1 MTRIG
6 FSDLYHPCLSV
17 AKSFGRFCR
26 RSSSNLLMM
35 VAEQL
40 IDGRII
46 EACQQ
51 GDRAAFQLL
60 FETYKD
66 KVFSIAVYS
75 IGGDRSVA
83 DDVTQ
88 QIFLKLFTSIRQ
100 FRGES
105 EFTTWLYR
113 LVVNAC
119 LDERRRRRRLLPWG
133 ESVAMSSTCEKKPQE
148 KQYARLEIAEAVREA
163 IGELKPKFRL
173 PILLKYIEGLSYEEI
188 ATVMGCSKGTVAS
201 RLNRGHGQLAKRL
214 AHLNNPAIWG
224 G

>member
-1 MTRIG
+1 
-6 FSDLYHPCLSV
+6 
-17 AKSFGRFCR
+17 
-26 RSSSNLLMM
+26 MM

-40 IDGRII
+40 IDGRVI

-75 IGGDRSVA
+75 SGGDRAVA

-88 QIFLKLFTSIRQ
+88 QIFLKLFTAIRQ
-100 FRGES
+100 FRGDS

-133 ESVAMSSTCEKKPQE
+133 ETVAMRNPSEKKPQE
-148 KQYARLEIAEAVREA
+148 KQYARLEISEAVQKA
-163 IGELKPKFRL
+163 ISELKPKFRL

-188 ATVMGCSKGTVAS
+188 ASVMGCSKGTVAS
-201 RLNRGHGQLAKRL
+201 RLNRGHSQLAKRL
-214 AHLNNPAIWG
+214 SHLNNPAVWG
-224 G
+224 E

>member
-1 MTRIG
+1 
-6 FSDLYHPCLSV
+6 
-17 AKSFGRFCR
+17 
-26 RSSSNLLMM
+26 MM

-40 IDGRII
+40 IDGRVI

-75 IGGDRSVA
+75 SGGDRAVA

-88 QIFLKLFTSIRQ
+88 QIFLKLFTAIRQ

-113 LVVNAC
+113 LVVNAS
-119 LDERRRRRRLLPWG
+119 LDEKRRRRRLLPFG
-133 ESVAMSSTCEKKPQE
+133 ETVAMRNPSEKKPQE
-148 KQYARLEIAEAVREA
+148 KQYARLEVAAAVREA

-188 ATVMGCSKGTVAS
+188 ASVMGCSKGTVAS
-201 RLNRGHGQLAKRL
+201 RLNRGHSQLAKRL
-214 AHLNNPAIWG
+214 SHLNNPAAWG
-224 G
+224 E

>member
-1 MTRIG
+1 
-6 FSDLYHPCLSV
+6 
-17 AKSFGRFCR
+17 
-26 RSSSNLLMM
+26 M
-35 VAEQL
+35 VMAEKL
-40 IDGRII
+40 IDGRVI

-75 IGGDRSVA
+75 FGGDRAVA
-83 DDVTQ
+83 DDITQ
-88 QIFLKLFTSIRQ
+88 HVFLKLFTAIRQ
-100 FRGES
+100 FRGDS

-133 ESVAMSSTCEKKPQE
+133 ETVAMKNPSEKKPQE
-148 KQYARLEIAEAVREA
+148 KQFARLEVAEAVREA

-173 PILLKYIEGLSYEEI
+173 PILLKYIEGLSDEEI

-201 RLNRGHGQLAKRL
+201 RLNRGHSQLAKRL
-214 AHLNNPAIWG
+214 SHFNNPAVWG
-224 G
+224 E

>member
-1 MTRIG
+1 ME
-6 FSDLYHPCLSV
+6 
-17 AKSFGRFCR
+17 R
-26 RSSSNLLMM
+26 RAAMG
-35 VAEQL
+35 EQL
-40 IDGRII
+40 IDGRVIQ
-46 EACQQ
+46 ACQQ

-75 IGGDRSVA
+75 SGGDRTVA
-83 DDVTQ
+83 DDITQ
-88 QIFLKLFTSIRQ
+88 QIFLKLFTAIRQ
-100 FRGES
+100 FRGDS

-133 ESVAMSSTCEKKPQE
+133 ETVAMRNPGEKKPQE
-148 KQYARLEIAEAVREA
+148 KQYARLEVAEAVRAA

-188 ATVMGCSKGTVAS
+188 ASVMGCSKGTVAS
-201 RLNRGHGQLAKRL
+201 RLNRGHSQLAKRL
-214 AHLNNPAIWG
+214 SHLNNPAVWG
-224 G
+224 D

>member
-1 MTRIG
+1 
-6 FSDLYHPCLSV
+6 
-17 AKSFGRFCR
+17 
-26 RSSSNLLMM
+26 M
-35 VAEQL
+35 VMAQQL
-40 IDGRII
+40 IDENVI

-51 GDRAAFQLL
+51 GDREAFELL

-75 IGGDRSVA
+75 SGGDRAVA

-88 QIFLKLFTSIRQ
+88 QIFLKLFTAIRQ

-119 LDERRRRRRLLPWG
+119 LDERRRSKRWLPWG
-133 ESVAMSSTCEKKPQE
+133 EGVAMTSTGTSTGDRKPQE
-148 KQYARLEIAEAVREA
+148 KQFARLEITEAVQAA
-163 IGELKPKFRL
+163 IAELKPKFRL

-201 RLNRGHGQLAKRL
+201 RLNRGHSQLAKRL
-214 AHLNNPAIWG
+214 SHFNHPAVWG
-224 G
+224 E